1 MPPLHTAPSAARP
14 AAAGD
19 ARLRPAARKA
29 AGLHLL
35 GDLHGCRGEG
45 RLMHDAAHL
54 QAFCQRAVADA
65 GLTAVGALFHSFG
78 EGAGVTG
85 VVVLAESHLSIH
97 TWPEDGYVTLDVYV
111 CSYSTDNRQRA
122 QALFDAVARAFSPA
136 QPHLQR
142 VERG

>member
-35 GDLHGCRGEG
+35 GDLHGCRGDG
-45 RLMHDAAHL
+45 RLMHDATHL
-54 QAFCQRAVADA
+54 QAFCQRAVAAA

-85 VVVLAESHLSIH
+85 VVVLAESHLSVH
-97 TWPEDGYVTLDVYV
+97 TWPESHYVTLDVYV
-111 CSYSTDNRQRA
+111 FSHSADNRANA
-122 QALFDAVARAFSPA
+122 QQLFNTVRHAFQPTA
-136 QPHLQR
+136 PHLQR
-142 VERG
+142 IERT

>member
-1 MPPLHTAPSAARP
+1 MPPLHTAPSAAQP

-29 AGLHLL
+29 PGVHLL
-35 GDLHGCRGEG
+35 GDLHGCRGDG
-45 RLMHDAAHL
+45 RLMHDATHL

-85 VVVLAESHLSIH
+85 VVVLAESHLSVH

-122 QALFDAVARAFSPA
+122 QALFDAVVQAFSPA

>member
-35 GDLHGCRGEG
+35 GDLHGCRGDG
-45 RLMHDAAHL
+45 RLMHDATHL

-122 QALFDAVARAFSPA
+122 QALFDAVVQAFSPA
-136 QPHLQR
+136 EPHRQR
-142 VERG
+142 IERG

>member
-1 MPPLHTAPSAARP
+1 MPPLHTAPCAARP

-35 GDLHGCRGEG
+35 GDLHGCRGDA
-45 RLMHDAAHL
+45 RLMRDATHL
-54 QAFCQRAVADA
+54 QAFCQHAVADA

>member
-35 GDLHGCRGEG
+35 GDLHGCRGDG
-45 RLMHDAAHL
+45 RLMHDATHL

-65 GLTAVGALFHSFG
+65 GLTAVGALFHSLG

-85 VVVLAESHLSIH
+85 VVVLAESHLSVH

-136 QPHLQR
+136 EPHLQR

>member
-45 RLMHDAAHL
+45 RLMHDATHL

-85 VVVLAESHLSIH
+85 VVVLAESHLEARRDICSAASEIF
-97 TWPEDGYVTLDVYV
+97 PPGSAFDV
-111 CSYSTDNRQRA
+111 CN
-122 QALFDAVARAFSPA
+122 
-136 QPHLQR
+136 
-142 VERG
+142 

>member
-35 GDLHGCRGEG
+35 GDLHGCRGDG
-45 RLMHDAAHL
+45 RLMHDATHL

>member
-45 RLMHDAAHL
+45 RLMHDATHL

-122 QALFDAVARAFSPA
+122 QALFDAVVQAFSPA

>member
-45 RLMHDAAHL
+45 RLRHDATHL

-122 QALFDAVARAFSPA
+122 QALFDAVVQAFSPA

>member
-1 MPPLHTAPSAARP
+1 MSRAHKAL
-14 AAAGD
+14 
-19 ARLRPAARKA
+19 LR
-29 AGLHLL
+29 GLL
-35 GDLHGCRGEG
+35 GL
-45 RLMHDAAHL
+45 
-54 QAFCQRAVADA
+54 
-65 GLTAVGALFHSFG
+65 GLLL
-78 EGAGVTG
+78 G

-111 CSYSTDNRQRA
+111 CNYSTDNRQRA